1 MWVVTR
7 DWFGAVLDP
16 VLDGLGMAGS
26 KSVDPSHY
34 CVDAHSC
41 VLLEAGLLKG
51 NTATT
56 RIQPQGLPRKELN
69 SESLWKCQS

>member
-34 CVDAHSC
+34 CVDAHFC
-41 VLLEAGLLKG
+41 VLLEAALLKG
-51 NTATT
+51 IAATE
-56 RIQPQGLPRKELN
+56 PFALPKT
-69 SESLWKCQS
+69 

>member
-34 CVDAHSC
+34 CVDAHFC
-41 VLLEAGLLKG
+41 VLLEAALLKVI
-51 NTATT
+51 ATT
-56 RIQPQGLPRKELN
+56 TTIEPYALPKT
-69 SESLWKCQS
+69 